1 MPFSSDFSM
10 IALSYCS
17 LVALKF
23 SDRILTSLSV
33 IGSTIADSC
42 VTTEFPG
49 NRERDGL
56 DPPEIALIISEALA
70 AFEEFKM

>member
-1 MPFSSDFSM
+1 M
-10 IALSYCS
+10 
-17 LVALKF
+17 
-23 SDRILTSLSV
+23 

-56 DPPEIALIISEALA
+56 DSPEIALIISEALA

>member
-1 MPFSSDFSM
+1 M
-10 IALSYCS
+10 
-17 LVALKF
+17 
-23 SDRILTSLSV
+23 

-56 DPPEIALIISEALA
+56 DSPEFALIISEALA
-70 AFEEFKM
+70 AFQEFKM